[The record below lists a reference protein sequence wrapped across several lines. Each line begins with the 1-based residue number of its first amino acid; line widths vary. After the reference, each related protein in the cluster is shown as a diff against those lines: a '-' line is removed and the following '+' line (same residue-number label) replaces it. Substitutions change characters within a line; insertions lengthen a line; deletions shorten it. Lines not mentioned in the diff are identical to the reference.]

1 MKLFALNSSR
11 NFGEAVAAE
20 LKLALSL
27 HEERN
32 FEDGEH
38 KTRPLEN
45 VRNKD
50 VYVIHSLYSDGAESV
65 NDKLCRL
72 LFFTG
77 TLKDAG
83 ASRVTAVVPYLCYG
97 RKDRRTKPRDP
108 VTTRYV
114 AQMFEAAGADCVL
127 TIDVHNLQAFQNAF
141 RQPAINLDARKIFA
155 NHLLPLINANEIAV
169 MSPDFGGVKRAELF
183 LETFSKASGID
194 VSLAVMEKFR
204 SSGTVWGEK
213 IAGDVKNKTVI
224 VLDDLI
230 STGGTMVRAAEAC
243 KHAGAERVIALATHG
258 LFTGEAASMLVNEV
272 LDQIVVTNTVP
283 PFRLAESKVNEK
295 LTVLNAAPLF
305 AAAIR
310 CLHEGCSIVDL
321 LEN

>member
-72 LFFTG
+72 LFFIG

-83 ASRVTAVVPYLCYG
+83 ASRVTAVVPYMCYG

-114 AQMFEAAGADCVL
+114 AQMFEASGADCVL

-141 RQPAINLDARKIFA
+141 RKPAINLDARKIFA
-155 NHLLPLINANEIAV
+155 QHLSPLISTKEISV

-183 LETFSKASGID
+183 LETFSKASGKD

-230 STGGTMVRAAEAC
+230 STGGTMARAAEAC

-258 LFTGEAASMLVNEV
+258 LFTGTAASMLINEV

-283 PFRLAESKVNEK
+283 PFRLAERKVNEK